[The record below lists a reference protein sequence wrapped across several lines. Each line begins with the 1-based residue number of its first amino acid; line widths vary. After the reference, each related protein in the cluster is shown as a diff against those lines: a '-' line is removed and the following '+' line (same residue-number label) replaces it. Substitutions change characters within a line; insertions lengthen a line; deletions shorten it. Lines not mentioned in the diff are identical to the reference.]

1 MKFDTSERAPCTK
14 CTWHPVYKLC
24 GTGLKNSKCFHW
36 KLKLTFLTCTK
47 LLGTDYLRGN
57 WVHFVNGTLS
67 DISDLNTWSKNTPT
81 GSLTSNFIAVWLRLQ
96 TNQNNLKFDHRSHMY
111 MFCSARFWNVNK
123 IIWSWQRSALKVFLF
138 GCILYI

>member
-1 MKFDTSERAPCTK
+1 MYEVHLIPRVQTVWDWPEKFSVFIEN
-14 CTWHPVYKLC
+14 WNWLFWPVINYW
-24 GTGLKNSKCFHW
+24 GL
-36 KLKLTFLTCTK
+36 
-47 LLGTDYLRGN
+47 TDYLRGN

-81 GSLTSNFIAVWLRLQ
+81 GSLTSNFIAVWLWLQ

-138 GCILYI
+138 CCILYI